1 MRQFMSLI
9 FVSGFL
15 AACADVTVPGNNPPP
30 SAGQVALDG
39 AWQLTALNG
48 RAESSGITLEL
59 GADNNASGRA
69 PCNRYFGTYTAGS
82 DFSFSLPRV
91 GATRR
96 ACPALNLER
105 EYFNALS
112 AATEYR
118 PGREGDTFALLD
130 ASGQTVAIYSRAS
143 AAPAPA
149 LQVNLEGNWAISAAS
164 INGVLTPNPGPPS
177 AGITFTA
184 ATREFVANLGCNT
197 ASGPFTQNGDQL
209 DFGAIAVTARQCFV
223 AAPLEGPLLA
233 AFPLVQRAAPTP
245 FGIDLLDAN
254 GNPLIRLAR

>member
-118 PGREGDTFALLD
+118 PGREGDTFA
-130 ASGQTVAIYSRAS
+130 
-143 AAPAPA
+143 
-149 LQVNLEGNWAISAAS
+149 
-164 INGVLTPNPGPPS
+164 
-177 AGITFTA
+177 
-184 ATREFVANLGCNT
+184 TREFVANLGCNT

>member
-118 PGREGDTFALLD
+118 PGREGDTF
-130 ASGQTVAIYSRAS
+130 
-143 AAPAPA
+143 
-149 LQVNLEGNWAISAAS
+149 WAISAAS

-245 FGIDLLDAN
+245 FGIVDILRVA
-254 GNPLIRLAR
+254 GRLGHFFQFGHERINFFSRLNRI